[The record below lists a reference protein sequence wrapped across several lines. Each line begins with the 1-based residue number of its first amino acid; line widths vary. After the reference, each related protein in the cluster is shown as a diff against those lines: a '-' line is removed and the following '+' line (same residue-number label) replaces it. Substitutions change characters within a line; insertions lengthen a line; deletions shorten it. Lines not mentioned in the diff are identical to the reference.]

1 MTGVVPRKIIMR
13 SKRGFPMP
21 FAPWLHNDRV
31 LKLIEHFFDKNFFKS
46 NKGYLTMITLTFY
59 FKQHLSGKSD
69 NRKKLRTYIMF
80 QGWHENW
87 FK

>member
-31 LKLIEHFFDKNFFKS
+31 LKLIEHFFDKNFLKQQGLF
-46 NKGYLTMITLTFY
+46 NHDYLNFLL
-59 FKQHLSGKSD
+59 KQHLSGKSD